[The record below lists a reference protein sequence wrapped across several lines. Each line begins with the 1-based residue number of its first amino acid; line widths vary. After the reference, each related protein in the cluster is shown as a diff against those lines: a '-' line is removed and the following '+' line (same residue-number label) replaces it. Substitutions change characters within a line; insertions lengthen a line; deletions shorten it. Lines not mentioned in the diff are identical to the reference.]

1 MPRGGHAASGPAPDP
16 NALRRNRPSDAA
28 GWKTLPA
35 EGRQGPLPEWPLT
48 EPADREWDVWSDLW
62 AKPQAVMWED
72 LGQVLE
78 VALFVRTLAEAERP
92 DARVDVKKMVR
103 GYLDS
108 LGLSVAGM
116 LRNRW
121 RIAPAT
127 EQPAE
132 EAAPAAPRAPV
143 RRPSARDRLKV
154 VPSGEG
160 D

>member
-16 NALRRNRPSDAA
+16 NAQRRNRKTDAA
-28 GWKTLPA
+28 GWRTLPA
-35 EGRQGPLPEWPLT
+35 EGRTGEPPEWPLT
-48 EPADREWDVWSDLW
+48 EPTDREWNIWGDLW
-62 AKPQAVMWED
+62 EKPQALMWEE

-78 VALFVRTLAEAERP
+78 VALFARTLAEAEKP

-108 LGLSVAGM
+108 MGLSVAGM

-121 RIAPAT
+121 RIEPA
-127 EQPAE
+127 AE
-132 EAAPAAPRAPV
+132 ETDAEVLAMAP
-143 RRPSARDRLKV
+143 RRPSVRDRIKV

-160 D
+160 S